1 MTVFGRDEW
10 KEFFRRLYNKV
21 DSTDVFNRAASVAF
35 YFSFA
40 LFPLLLFLVT
50 LAGIVLDSTDTLRRN
65 LYRYLYQLM
74 PLSAYTLVRTTLDEI
89 IESSSGGKLTLGIFI
104 TLWSASAG
112 VDTLRN
118 SLNSIYELKEMR
130 SWWKT
135 KFQSLVLTF
144 LFILLLTVAII
155 AVSTGWQMFEHVL
168 ELVNLKVESPFLLN
182 AVQWIL
188 ILAVLLFASEVIY
201 NWLPCHKKFRWYWI
215 TPGSAIAIV
224 LWIIAS
230 GGFRIYLQYFNTYNK
245 AYGSLG
251 AVIILML
258 WMFLAGTAI
267 LIGGAVNSVLA
278 EMAEARGEP
287 TDDVVP
293 EGCQSEINSD
303 CNT

>member
-1 MTVFGRDEW
+1 MTLLTRDEW
-10 KEFFRRLYNKV
+10 KEFFLRLYIKV
-21 DSTDVFNRAASVAF
+21 DSTDVFNRAAAVAF

-50 LAGIVLDSTDTLRRN
+50 LAGIVLDSTDSLKRD
-65 LYRYLYQLM
+65 LYRYLFQIM
-74 PLSAYTLVRTTLDEI
+74 PVSAYNLVRQTLDEI
-89 IESSSGGKLTLGIFI
+89 IESSSGGKLTVGILV

-155 AVSTGWQMFEHVL
+155 VVSTGWEMFEHVL
-168 ELVNLKVESPFLLN
+168 ELTSLKADSPWLLH
-182 AVQWIL
+182 AVQWVL
-188 ILAVLLFASEVIY
+188 ILSVLLFASEVIY
-201 NWLPCHKKFRWYWI
+201 NWVPCHKKFRWYWI
-215 TPGSAIAIV
+215 TPGSIVAIW
-224 LWIIAS
+224 LWVVTS
-230 GGFRIYLQYFNTYNK
+230 GGFRVYLQYFNTYNK

-258 WMFLAGTAI
+258 WMFLSGTAI
-267 LIGGAVNSVLA
+267 LIGGAINAVLY
-278 EMAEARGEP
+278 EMVAARTEQSDEAASTECNV
-287 TDDVVP
+287 TD
-293 EGCQSEINSD
+293 
-303 CNT
+303 

>member
-10 KEFFRRLYNKV
+10 KEFFLRLYAKV
-21 DSTDVFNRAASVAF
+21 DSTDVFNRAAAVAF

-50 LAGIVLDSTDTLRRN
+50 LAGMVLDSTDSLKRD
-65 LYRYLYQLM
+65 LYRYLFQIM
-74 PLSAYTLVRTTLDEI
+74 PVSAYNLVRTTLDEI

-118 SLNSIYELKEMR
+118 SLNSIYELKESR
-130 SWWKT
+130 SWWNT
-135 KFQSLVLTF
+135 KFHSLVLTF
-144 LFILLLTVAII
+144 LFITLLTVAII

-168 ELVNLKVESPFLLN
+168 ELIGLKVESPMLLTG
-182 AVQWIL
+182 VQWIL
-188 ILAVLLFASEVIY
+188 ILAILLFASEVIY
-201 NWLPCHKKFRWYWI
+201 NWLPCHRKFHWYWI
-215 TPGSAIAIV
+215 TPGSIVAIV
-224 LWIIAS
+224 LWVISS

-258 WMFLAGTAI
+258 WMFLTGTAI
-267 LIGGAVNSVLA
+267 LIGGAINSVLS
-278 EMAEARGEP
+278 EMAVARAEKP
-287 TDDVVP
+287 SDTDSP
-293 EGCQSEINSD
+293 ECGGSE
-303 CNT
+303 

>member
-10 KEFFRRLYNKV
+10 KEFFLRLYRKV
-21 DSTDVFNRAASVAF
+21 DSTDIFNRAASVAF

-50 LAGIVLDSTDTLRRN
+50 LAGMVLDSTDILRRD
-65 LYRYLYQLM
+65 LYRYLFQIM
-74 PLSAYTLVRTTLDEI
+74 PPSAYNLVRTTLDEI
-89 IESSSGGKLTLGIFI
+89 IESSSGGKLTIGIFI

-118 SLNSIYELKEMR
+118 SLNSIYELKESR
-130 SWWKT
+130 SWWNT
-135 KFQSLVLTF
+135 KFQSLISTF
-144 LFILLLTVAII
+144 LFITLLTVAII
-155 AVSTGWQMFEHVL
+155 AVSTGWEMFEHL
-168 ELVNLKVESPFLLN
+168 LDAASLKPDSPLLLN

-201 NWLPCHKKFRWYWI
+201 NWLPCHEKFRWYWV
-215 TPGSAIAIV
+215 TPGSIVAIG
-224 LWIIAS
+224 LWLMFS

-258 WMFLAGTAI
+258 WMFLTGTAI
-267 LIGGAVNSVLA
+267 LIGGAINSVLS
-278 EMAEARGEP
+278 EMAESRPKPPAIPEPVSTDRG
-287 TDDVVP
+287 
-293 EGCQSEINSD
+293 
-303 CNT
+303 